1 MWARNAANIGDLT
14 AVLEPHRPAA
24 TAMNYRE
31 LNETILNF
39 AAGLKAHGLQQGDK
53 VCLFAESSSRWIV
66 ADQGILMNG
75 AADAAR
81 GSSSPVE
88 ELSYISSHS
97 GSTALVLQDRPT
109 LNKLLPSLVQS
120 GQAQQL
126 KFIALLW
133 DDEAHS
139 SKNGSTGSSNGEAGL
154 LEQLSAAG
162 VPVLDYAAVISAGSN
177 LRAVGPFQP
186 AAVGRQTLATL
197 VYTSGTTGHPKAVC
211 LSHGNLAY
219 QVDHLDYFLQVTPG
233 DSTLSLLPPWH
244 IYQRMCA
251 YYLFSRGAREVFTS
265 LKHFREDLVAHP
277 PDHFVCVPL
286 VLDTLYN
293 KVMQKLNSEAKGVKG
308 VIVSALLSASNTF
321 VMARRLLAG
330 VDLRYAL
337 QPPSAAARL
346 TALVTAALLTPVYA
360 LAQKLVFSKV
370 RAALGIR
377 KTVISGGGSLASH
390 LDLFFEAVGVPVL
403 NGWGLTETS
412 PVLACRRLS
421 ANVRGSVGL
430 PTPGTQVIVVDPV
443 THRPLPD
450 GQQGLVL
457 AAGPGVMAG
466 GYLGDIEATRKAFVD
481 GWFDTGDLGWRAPA
495 GVPGSNMVVLRTHLC
510 C

>member
-197 VYTSGTTGHPKAVC
+197 VYTSGTTGQAWWKA
-211 LSHGNLAY
+211 
-219 QVDHLDYFLQVTPG
+219 
-233 DSTLSLLPPWH
+233 
-244 IYQRMCA
+244 
-251 YYLFSRGAREVFTS
+251 YL
-265 LKHFREDLVAHP
+265 H
-277 PDHFVCVPL
+277 
-286 VLDTLYN
+286 
-293 KVMQKLNSEAKGVKG
+293 
-308 VIVSALLSASNTF
+308 
-321 VMARRLLAG
+321 
-330 VDLRYAL
+330 
-337 QPPSAAARL
+337 
-346 TALVTAALLTPVYA
+346 
-360 LAQKLVFSKV
+360 
-370 RAALGIR
+370 
-377 KTVISGGGSLASH
+377 
-390 LDLFFEAVGVPVL
+390 
-403 NGWGLTETS
+403 
-412 PVLACRRLS
+412 
-421 ANVRGSVGL
+421 
-430 PTPGTQVIVVDPV
+430 
-443 THRPLPD
+443 
-450 GQQGLVL
+450 
-457 AAGPGVMAG
+457 
-466 GYLGDIEATRKAFVD
+466 
-481 GWFDTGDLGWRAPA
+481 
-495 GVPGSNMVVLRTHLC
+495 
-510 C
+510 